1 MAKTQFTQPKHTI
14 SPKRLL
20 RALIALIIV
29 FILLNSVV
37 SLAQKYIGI
46 RRHINDL
53 AQEKEV
59 LAQKYKDLERTNDS
73 LATDA
78 GAERVLREK
87 YNVVKPGEGI
97 IVVVEPPTVPEPER
111 GSRVSQW
118 WQAILGG
125 LGWGKE

>member
-20 RALIALIIV
+20 RAIIALIVV
-29 FILLNSVV
+29 FVLVNSVI

-46 RRHINDL
+46 RRHIRDL
-53 AQEKEV
+53 AHEKKALE
-59 LAQKYKDLERTNDS
+59 QKYQDLERTNDS

-78 GAERVLREK
+78 GAERVLRKK

-97 IVVVEPPTVPEPER
+97 IVVVESPTAPEPER
-111 GSRVSQW
+111 GSRVSRW

-125 LGWGKE
+125 LGWGTE

>member
-20 RALIALIIV
+20 RALIALIVV

-46 RRHINDL
+46 RRHIRDL
-53 AQEKEV
+53 AHEKET
-59 LAQKYKDLERTNDS
+59 LEQKYKNLERTNDS
-73 LATDA
+73 LVTDA

-97 IVVVEPPTVPEPER
+97 IVVVGPPTASEPER
-111 GSRVSQW
+111 GSRASRW
-118 WQAILGG
+118 WQAIVRG
-125 LGWGKE
+125 LGWGNE